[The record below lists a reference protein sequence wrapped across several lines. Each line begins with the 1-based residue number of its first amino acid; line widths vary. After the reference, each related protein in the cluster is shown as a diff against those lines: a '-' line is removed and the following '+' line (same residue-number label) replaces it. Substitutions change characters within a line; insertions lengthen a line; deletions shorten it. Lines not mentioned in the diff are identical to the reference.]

1 MTKPM
6 TMFRVG
12 LTPPLPEEVEAFLHA
27 PRASAREWAERADRV
42 LRRANLRC
50 PPPPAN
56 LASDLCAVLH
66 GTYSEIVHAGQGD
79 PKPLHDAMLW
89 RPWTP
94 WSWYAMARFN
104 VLAGATERAALL
116 LLLADQACERIA
128 KSWPYLLDIG
138 EPCPRDLSVEILDQ
152 LVLLLDGLVVRW
164 TGRKRPERVAL
175 IQRDLD
181 WLVAERLPV
190 VRARREEPARGP
202 APVLESA
209 GPKGLKIPLS
219 GQPLFGGLVSRPMT
233 WRTSSGFLFRLPR
246 SFGGTAI

>member
-1 MTKPM
+1 MRAAIWKVRQGKAFPCGRTRSHRRPLLRG
-6 TMFRVG
+6 TFSAQPLTWLAVFSSIDSVPGGRVNDG
-12 LTPPLPEEVEAFLHA
+12 VRPEVE
-27 PRASAREWAERADRV
+27 E
-42 LRRANLRC
+42 AN
-50 PPPPAN
+50 
-56 LASDLCAVLH
+56 
-66 GTYSEIVHAGQGD
+66 
-79 PKPLHDAMLW
+79 
-89 RPWTP
+89 
-94 WSWYAMARFN
+94 
-104 VLAGATERAALL
+104 ERAALL
-116 LLLADQACERIA
+116 LLVADQACERIA

-181 WLVAERLPV
+181 WLMTERLPA